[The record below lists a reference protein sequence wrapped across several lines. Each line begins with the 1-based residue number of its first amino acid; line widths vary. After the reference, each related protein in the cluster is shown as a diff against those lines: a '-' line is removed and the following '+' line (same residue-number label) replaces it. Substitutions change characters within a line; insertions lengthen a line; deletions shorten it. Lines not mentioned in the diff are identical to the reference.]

1 MSVKKGKNMNKTIG
15 FIGCGNMG
23 AALARAVAKT
33 VAGTD
38 ILLADLDAAKT
49 EALASELGARVST
62 AEEIASTAYAV
73 VLGVK
78 PQALEKTLAPLK
90 ATLAA
95 REDTFFFV
103 SMAAGTSIDKIAAYA
118 GASYPTVRIMPNL
131 PAAIGEGMILYTA
144 KNTCPTCEQ
153 FFLSAFDR
161 AGTLDEIPEGMMD
174 AAAALSGCGP
184 AFVALFA
191 EALADGAV
199 ACGVP
204 RAKAQLYAE
213 KTILG
218 TAAYLLETG
227 MHPATLK
234 DAVCSP
240 GGTTIAGVEA
250 LEAGAFRAAASA
262 AVTAAFEK
270 TKKL

>member
-1 MSVKKGKNMNKTIG
+1 MEKTIG

-33 VAGTD
+33 VSGEKL
-38 ILLADLDAAKT
+38 LLADLDAAKC
-49 EALASELGARVST
+49 EALASELSARVSS
-62 AEEIASTAYAV
+62 AEEIARTAYAV

-90 ATLAA
+90 PLLSE
-95 REDTFFFV
+95 REDAFFFV
-103 SMAAGTSIDKIAAYA
+103 SMAAGTSIERIASYA
-118 GASYPTVRIMPNL
+118 GAAYPTVRIMPNL
-131 PAAIGEGMILYTA
+131 PAAIGEGMILWTKSAALGADAEAAFLAAFA
-144 KNTCPTCEQ
+144 K
-153 FFLSAFDR
+153 
-161 AGTLDEIPEGMMD
+161 AGTLDEIPESMMD
-174 AAAALSGCGP
+174 AAAALTGCGP
-184 AFVALFA
+184 AFVSLFA

-199 ACGVP
+199 VCGVP
-204 RAKAQLYAE
+204 REKALLYAE
-213 KTILG
+213 KTIAG
-218 TAAYLLETG
+218 TAAYLLGTG
-227 MHPATLK
+227 MHPAVLK

-250 LEAGAFRAAASA
+250 LENAGFRAAASS